1 MTSPRIADRFAF
13 HRSTP
18 QMTVDEYERRR
29 VIELGEWVAARG
41 RIYLD
46 KCFWIHLRAART
58 LASSP
63 PGAADLLDALVAG
76 VSNGQLVCP
85 ISDVLFLELGPVNT
99 FSVHLRQARS

>member
-18 QMTVDEYERRR
+18 QITVDEYERRR

-46 KCFWIHLRAART
+46 KCFWIHLRAA
-58 LASSP
+58 AP
-63 PGAADLLDALVAG
+63 FAFVFQIVWID
-76 VSNGQLVCP
+76 Q
-85 ISDVLFLELGPVNT
+85 F
-99 FSVHLRQARS
+99 ARIIGG